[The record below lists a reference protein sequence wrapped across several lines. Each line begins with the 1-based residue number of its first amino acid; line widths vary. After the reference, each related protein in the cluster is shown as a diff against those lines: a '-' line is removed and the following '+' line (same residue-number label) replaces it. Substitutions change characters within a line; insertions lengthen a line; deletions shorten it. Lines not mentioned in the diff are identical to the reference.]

1 MLSDLQQTTAAVQ
14 PRAAETRRSPA
25 LDELPDL
32 TGVGWKAVDVP
43 PPPGGYAA
51 FEPVAALPWW
61 TQLSIL
67 NPLLDPFDPA

>member
-1 MLSDLQQTTAAVQ
+1 MQQTTAAGQ
-14 PRAAETRRSPA
+14 PFAAETRRTLA

-32 TGVGWKAVDVP
+32 AGVGWKAVDVAP
-43 PPPGGYAA
+43 PRGGYAA
-51 FEPVAALPWW
+51 FEPMAALPWW